1 MALARKSYQN
11 NSITGAE
18 LVWPA
23 NLLDSFDHLEIGIAK
38 FVPRTKNVRESSS
51 VGENKS
57 VPVPSSTSLNT
68 SLPRSQFGGR
78 VRSITQYTIKTGST
92 ICVPIPESVNYTDNP
107 QWGNASGLMNNILP
121 GLIKGGSAAAGGG
134 DAAAEGLTK
143 SIQDSAGAGKVSV
156 LLKMITT
163 LGADPNSVTQNL
175 NGKIANPYLEQVF
188 NGVGMREFT
197 FNWNLVPRNLKEQR
211 SIKNIIKT
219 LRRSILPNINQT
231 FGSIGNSEVDA
242 EFEKIDNQGVN
253 NQGIDRWLTVPDL
266 FLLKWKSSEG
276 TEIESLPKIKPCAC
290 KNIQVS
296 YTPNNVWATHLDDG
310 EPSPVGYNLTLSFGE
325 MEIITGND
333 VAKGY

>member
-1 MALARKSYQN
+1 MARIRKSYQN
-11 NSITGAE
+11 NSIIGAE

-38 FVPRTKNVRESSS
+38 FVPRTKSASKSSS

-68 SLPRSQFGGR
+68 ILPSSQSGGR
-78 VRSITQYTIKTGST
+78 VESITQYTIKTGST
-92 ICVPIPESVNYTDNP
+92 LYVPIPESINYTDNP

-121 GLIKGGSAAAGGG
+121 GLIAGAANVGAGKEGGV
-134 DAAAEGLTK
+134 EGLTA
-143 SIQDSAGAGKVSV
+143 SIQDAAGKGKVSM

-163 LGADPNSVTQNL
+163 LGADPNAVTQNL

-197 FNWNLVPRNLKEQR
+197 FSWNLVPRNLKEQR

-231 FGSIGNSEVDA
+231 FGSIGRDDVDA
-242 EFEKIDNQGVN
+242 EFASMDNQGS
-253 NQGIDRWLTVPDL
+253 DRWLTVPDL

-310 EPSPVGYNLTLSFGE
+310 EPSPVGYNLSLSFGE

>member
-1 MALARKSYQN
+1 MALAKKSYQN
-11 NSITGAE
+11 NLNPGAE

-68 SLPRSQFGGR
+68 SLPRSQVGGR

-121 GLIKGGSAAAGGG
+121 GLIKGGAAAAGGEDG
-134 DAAAEGLTK
+134 ASEGLTK
-143 SIQDSAGAGKVSV
+143 SITDAAGAGKVSM
-156 LLKMITT
+156 LLKMITR
-163 LGADPNSVTQNL
+163 LGADPNAVTQNL

-188 NGVGMREFT
+188 NGLGMREFT
-197 FNWNLVPRNLKEQR
+197 FSWNLVPRNLKEQR
-211 SIKNIIKT
+211 SIKDIIKT

-231 FGSIGNSEVDA
+231 FGSIGDTDVDSQFT
-242 EFEKIDNQGVN
+242 EID

-266 FLLKWKSSEG
+266 FLLKWKSSVGE
-276 TEIESLPKIKPCAC
+276 EIESLPKIKPCAC

>member
-1 MALARKSYQN
+1 MARIRKSYQN
-11 NSITGAE
+11 NSIIGAE

-38 FVPRTKNVRESSS
+38 FVARTKDEPESASIT
-51 VGENKS
+51 ENNS
-57 VPVPSSTSLNT
+57 VPVPSSNSSNITIPN
-68 SLPRSQFGGR
+68 SQVGGR
-78 VRSITQYTIKTGST
+78 VKSITTYVKQTTST
-92 ICVPIPESVNYTDNP
+92 IYVPIPESINYTDNP

-121 GLIKGGSAAAGGG
+121 GLIAGAANVGAGKEGG
-134 DAAAEGLTK
+134 AEGLTD
-143 SIQDSAGAGKVSV
+143 SISKAAGAGKVSM

-163 LGADPNSVTQNL
+163 LGADPNAVTQNL

-197 FNWNLVPRNLKEQR
+197 FSWNLVPRNLKEQR

-231 FGSIGNSEVDA
+231 FGSIGSDA
-242 EFEKIDNQGVN
+242 DVEFANIDNQGS
-253 NQGIDRWLTVPDL
+253 DRWLTVPDL

-310 EPSPVGYNLTLSFGE
+310 EPSPVGYNLSLSFGE

-333 VAKGY
+333 VTKGY

>member
-1 MALARKSYQN
+1 
-11 NSITGAE
+11 
-18 LVWPA
+18 
-23 NLLDSFDHLEIGIAK
+23 
-38 FVPRTKNVRESSS
+38 
-51 VGENKS
+51 
-57 VPVPSSTSLNT
+57 
-68 SLPRSQFGGR
+68 
-78 VRSITQYTIKTGST
+78 
-92 ICVPIPESVNYTDNP
+92 
-107 QWGNASGLMNNILP
+107 MNNILP
-121 GLIKGGSAAAGGG
+121 GLIAGAANVGAGKEGG
-134 DAAAEGLTK
+134 AEGLTD
-143 SIQDSAGAGKVSV
+143 SISKAAGAGKVSM

-163 LGADPNSVTQNL
+163 LGADPNAVTQNL

-197 FNWNLVPRNLKEQR
+197 FSWNLVPRNLKEQR

-231 FGSIGNSEVDA
+231 FGSIGSDA
-242 EFEKIDNQGVN
+242 DVEFANIDNQGS
-253 NQGIDRWLTVPDL
+253 DRWLTVPDL

-310 EPSPVGYNLTLSFGE
+310 EPSPVGYNLSLSFGE

-333 VAKGY
+333 VTKGY